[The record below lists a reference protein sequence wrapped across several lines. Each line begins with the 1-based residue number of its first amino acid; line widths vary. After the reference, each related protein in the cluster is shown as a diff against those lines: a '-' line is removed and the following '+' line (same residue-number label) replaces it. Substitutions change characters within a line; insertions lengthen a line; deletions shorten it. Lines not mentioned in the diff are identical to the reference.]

1 MGTAGNFGPYEN
13 TATASATT
21 PDGSTVDDDSQDGT
35 NPDLTDGAGGP
46 PDGDPTNDD
55 GPTPVTFVPA
65 SSINL
70 LKEQAIVPGPSANPS
85 DCATATLL
93 QGCFFCIGTR
103 SFPLDYG
110 GNLNCG
116 LIMSIMT
123 SKVVIPGGRGF
134 LGSSLANYLVTKGYE
149 VIILT
154 RKPRRTQGPI
164 QDVFWDGK
172 TLEEWAQ
179 TFEGATAV
187 VNLTGRSVNC
197 LPTAKN
203 KREIIESRVDSVN
216 VVAQAISQA
225 NTPPNVLVQA
235 SSLAIYGD
243 TQETCTEESA
253 HGQGF
258 ATRVCESWEGTLEQT
273 NLPNTRKV
281 VLRIGFVLGS
291 GGGALGPLANLTKRF
306 LGGQIASGQ
315 QYISWLHIE
324 DLNRMI
330 LWAIE
335 SDKVQGA
342 FNATNPNPVTNAEFM
357 QTLRLV
363 LNRPWSP
370 PIPAWAV
377 RIGAVFMR
385 TDASLALTGRKCVPE
400 RAQAMGFNFH
410 YLDLQKALHNI
421 TSLNY

>member
-1 MGTAGNFGPYEN
+1 M
-13 TATASATT
+13 
-21 PDGSTVDDDSQDGT
+21 T
-35 NPDLTDGAGGP
+35 N
-46 PDGDPTNDD
+46 
-55 GPTPVTFVPA
+55 
-65 SSINL
+65 
-70 LKEQAIVPGPSANPS
+70 
-85 DCATATLL
+85 
-93 QGCFFCIGTR
+93 
-103 SFPLDYG
+103 
-110 GNLNCG
+110 
-116 LIMSIMT
+116 
-123 SKVVIPGGRGF
+123 KVVIPGGSGF
-134 LGSSLANYLVTKGYE
+134 LGSSLASYLVAKGHE

-154 RKPRRTQGPI
+154 RKPHRTQGPI
-164 QDVFWDGK
+164 QDIYWDGK
-172 TLEEWAQ
+172 TFGEWARA
-179 TFEGATAV
+179 FEGAKAV

-197 LPTAKN
+197 LPTARN

-216 VVAQAISQA
+216 VVTQAINQA
-225 NTPPNVLVQA
+225 DIPPSALVQA

-258 ATRVCESWEGTLEQT
+258 SADVCKCWEEALKQRG
-273 NLPNTRKV
+273 LPSTRKV

-291 GGGALGPLANLTKRF
+291 GGGALGPLASLTKRF
-306 LGGQIASGQ
+306 LGGRIASGQ

-342 FNATNPNPVTNAEFM
+342 FNATGPNPVTNAKFM
-357 QTLRLV
+357 RTLRLV

-370 PIPAWAV
+370 PVPAWAV

-400 RAQAMGFNFH
+400 KALAMGFDFH
-410 YLDLQKALHNI
+410 YLELQKALQNI
-421 TSLNY
+421 TANNFSYQD